1 MQIKQAS
8 ALVVVPTTV
17 FASSGRKTNQ
27 IALGWCC
34 GVFRWCGPSPMAAEP
49 SYCNCR
55 VTSKGLCHIYL
66 GLNFHLACFHLA
78 PMHKIH
84 EKRACTYFNKTKHSY
99 GFMRER
105 AAAKI
110 QARVRGHLQEQ
121 VPSSVPLQN
130 SLPLAINFPRV
141 MRMPRDHSIFW
152 RWSQFYP
159 LPITDLSLPW
169 LWPS

>member
-78 PMHKIH
+78 PMHTNSRKTCVYVLQQNKAHIRIH
-84 EKRACTYFNKTKHSY
+84 E
-99 GFMRER
+99 G
-105 AAAKI
+105 
-110 QARVRGHLQEQ
+110 ARRGENSSSCAR
-121 VPSSVPLQN
+121 PSSRAGAIKLTLQS
-130 SLPLAINFPRV
+130 SLPLAINFPSVLRI
-141 MRMPRDHSIFW
+141 PRD
-152 RWSQFYP
+152 
-159 LPITDLSLPW
+159 
-169 LWPS
+169 PSAF